1 MYTFIINPLTNK
13 KVDIKSKLGIQI
25 IKNYSYNLYGG
36 DKKIKLSKKDSVLII
51 TTINKLVNNLIKKT
65 PIQEL
70 MDNGSVSMLDL
81 LKINKFINTIESQLI
96 NHIELSRSNLDL
108 KKNIT
113 NIISLLEPVKNFIEN
128 FESIISTKPPIK
140 YGGLDTKQV
149 IMGFLLLGVIATSVA
164 ADPTGVTT
172 TQLVASTN
180 LTLTTAVTSITG
192 SAIPT
197 ALSTLATNV
206 VQTLGA
212 AALLNM
218 TYGDGDGEGE
228 GEGEEIS
235 FKPVDE
241 KAGADGIVHIFD
253 TYVVKHFK
261 TQDGYNDELDMGK
274 AISHLNINKIK
285 ILDNDDTSLTITY
298 ERFKSNLVPKGGTTY
313 TSSGCGMTPAL
324 PIFGLGINN
333 VNINSLSDD
342 LQELHNNF
350 ITHND
355 IHDGNIAIKN
365 DGTLAFNDFGLSKI
379 ITDDDLR
386 YLIQSIK
393 KSKLTNFLKK
403 ISRGTNIDILDQI
416 KRLKL
421 RNHIKK
427 NDVGNFE
434 KILENMENVEVGQE
448 CDLAQLRGLFRENNI
463 PLNTNFSERLIA
475 KMLTLI

>member
-25 IKNYSYNLYGG
+25 IKNYTYNLYGG
-36 DKKIKLSKKDSVLII
+36 DKKIKLSKKDSILII

-70 MDNGSVSMLDL
+70 IDNGSVSMLDL
-81 LKINKFINTIESQLI
+81 IKINKFINTIESQLI
-96 NHIELSRSNLDL
+96 NHIELSRSNLEL
-108 KKNIT
+108 GKNIT

-149 IMGFLLLGVIATSVA
+149 IMGFLLLAVIATSVA
-164 ADPTGVTT
+164 ADPTGVTA

-197 ALSTLATNV
+197 ALSTLTTNV
-206 VQTLGA
+206 VQTVGA

-218 TYGDGDGEGE
+218 TYGDEK
-228 GEGEEIS
+228 EIS

-261 TQDGYNDELDMGK
+261 NQDGYNDELDMGK

-333 VNINSLSDD
+333 VNINSLSHD

-463 PLNTNFSERLIA
+463 PLNTNFSERLIK